1 MGQYLANKIT
11 SILPISSATM
21 DEVLIARSPHFSD
34 PDGGVLGY
42 TYQQDNIVNQVFE
55 LRSPSSS
62 RCAWPTE
69 RTVVFDLGLKWPS
82 LITYDLM
89 YDFSAAFRTAAITI
103 YQAMV
108 PYYYTRTAV
117 RLWLPATI
125 LLFAAPPLFIL
136 NTNTVSYLAPKH
148 SFCKAHRLTSYR
160 TIPFCTTLTI
170 MLPPSVW
177 RSPLVVT
184 FFVFA
189 TIFFTAESVGGFF
202 GRWLGSTART

>member
-21 DEVLIARSPHFSD
+21 DEVLIARRPHFSD
-34 PDGGVLGY
+34 ADGGVLSY

-103 YQAMV
+103 YQA
-108 PYYYTRTAV
+108 
-117 RLWLPATI
+117 TI
-125 LLFAAPPLFIL
+125 LLH
-136 NTNTVSYLAPKH
+136 TNSCQVRVASH
-148 SFCKAHRLTSYR
+148 H
-160 TIPFCTTLTI
+160 
-170 MLPPSVW
+170 
-177 RSPLVVT
+177 T
-184 FFVFA
+184 FFC
-189 TIFFTAESVGGFF
+189 
-202 GRWLGSTART
+202 STALVYTKHQHRILPSTKTFFFVKRID